1 MAKLSFS
8 SWSVKFSARIY
19 PKELETYGSP
29 VNGTWALVLGV
40 FSSLVTI
47 FLWLNLII
55 VSLFNIEDA
64 NMKRNIGT
72 SLFIIAVCGAAL
84 WEHHQ

>member
-1 MAKLSFS
+1 MFVISCI
-8 SWSVKFSARIY
+8 WIH
-19 PKELETYGSP
+19 PKEFEIYGSP

-47 FLWLNLII
+47 GDWLNRLII
-55 VSLFNIEDA
+55 SFSNIEDV
-64 NMKRNIGT
+64 NMKKNCGT
-72 SLFIIAVCGAAL
+72 LVFIFAVCGAAL